1 MSSLHELSDTICPWP
16 WTTIHVGIL
25 SDLSH
30 CCEQHSLPTSVR
42 ETSLQDFWNSNLAKE
57 VRATMLAGKWH
68 KSCQVCYRRELNGVR
83 SKRQLALN
91 RAVGKSWHGYSPTEI
106 FDIIKQ
112 GTHVNTPIKQIDIRF
127 GTTCNLACR
136 MCGPISSSMWSQIV
150 EENEQAFKDGEW
162 NSPIYQAKES
172 IESQSSRWWQQKK
185 FLSSLIEAC
194 GGLHELNITGGE
206 PTLIP
211 ELIDVL
217 KQLNKDCVVQLTTNG
232 TLFNQ
237 KLYNELSKFKET
249 WFILSIDGIGDTYN
263 YIRHPGDWKIVNSNV
278 NKFKDYVKEI
288 HVETAT
294 TIFNILDLTN
304 IWTWCNENN
313 LDILLPNWV
322 SDPGWTSVYAIP
334 QIVKNKALEK
344 ISTFN
349 EDKNIDITHNAVTT
363 LMNTKFSENYFNT
376 FKKNYKVQD
385 KIYSKQLKDYIP
397 ELHNLIKEI

>member
-68 KSCQVCYRRELNGVR
+68 KSCQVCHKRELNGIR
-83 SKRQLALN
+83 SKRQMALK
-91 RAVGKSWHGYSPTEI
+91 RAVEKSWHGYSPTEI
-106 FDIIKQ
+106 FDIVKQ
-112 GTHVNTPIKQIDIRF
+112 GTHVNTPIKQIDLRL

-136 MCGPISSSMWSQIV
+136 MCSPISSSMWSQIV

-344 ISTFN
+344 ISSFN

>member
-68 KSCQVCYRRELNGVR
+68 KSCQVCHKRELNGIR
-83 SKRQLALN
+83 SKRQMALK
-91 RAVGKSWHGYSPTEI
+91 RAVEKSWHGYSPTEI
-106 FDIIKQ
+106 FDIVKQ
-112 GTHVNTPIKQIDIRF
+112 GTHVNSPIKQIDLRL

-136 MCGPISSSMWSQIV
+136 MCSPISSSMWSQIV

>member
-1 MSSLHELSDTICPWP
+1 M
-16 WTTIHVGIL
+16 
-25 SDLSH
+25 
-30 CCEQHSLPTSVR
+30 
-42 ETSLQDFWNSNLAKE
+42 
-57 VRATMLAGKWH
+57 
-68 KSCQVCYRRELNGVR
+68 
-83 SKRQLALN
+83 
-91 RAVGKSWHGYSPTEI
+91 
-106 FDIIKQ
+106 
-112 GTHVNTPIKQIDIRF
+112 
-127 GTTCNLACR
+127 
-136 MCGPISSSMWSQIV
+136 
-150 EENEQAFKDGEW
+150 
-162 NSPIYQAKES
+162 
-172 IESQSSRWWQQKK
+172 
-185 FLSSLIEAC
+185 
-194 GGLHELNITGGE
+194 
-206 PTLIP
+206 
-211 ELIDVL
+211 
-217 KQLNKDCVVQLTTNG
+217 
-232 TLFNQ
+232 FNQ

>member
-30 CCEQHSLPTSVR
+30 CCEQQGLPTSVR
-42 ETSLQDFWNSNLAKE
+42 ETSLQDFWNSDLAKE

-68 KSCQVCYRRELNGVR
+68 KSCQVCYKRELNGIR
-83 SKRQLALN
+83 SKRQLALKK
-91 RAVGKSWHGYSPTEI
+91 AVEKSWHGYSHTELFNI
-106 FDIIKQ
+106 VKQ
-112 GTHVNTPIKQIDIRF
+112 GTHVDTPIKQIDIRL

-136 MCGPISSSMWSQIV
+136 MCSPISSSMWSQIV
-150 EENEQAFKDGEW
+150 EENKQAFKDVKW
-162 NSPIYQAKES
+162 NSPIHQAKES

-249 WFILSIDGIGDTYN
+249 WFVLSIDGVGDTYN
-263 YIRHPGDWKIVNSNV
+263 YIRHPGDWKIVNSNI

-322 SDPGWTSVYAIP
+322 SVPEWTGIYAIP
-334 QIVKNKALEK
+334 RSVKNNALEK
-344 ISTFN
+344 ILKFKKEHCSDACTNAMTALVNAKFN
-349 EDKNIDITHNAVTT
+349 E
-363 LMNTKFSENYFNT
+363 EYFNT

-385 KIYSKQLKDYIP
+385 KIYNKQLKDYIP
-397 ELHNLIKEI
+397 ELHNLIKGI

>member
-68 KSCQVCYRRELNGVR
+68 KSCQVCHKRELNGIR
-83 SKRQLALN
+83 SKRQMALK
-91 RAVGKSWHGYSPTEI
+91 RAVEKSWHGYSPTEI
-106 FDIIKQ
+106 FDIVKQ
-112 GTHVNTPIKQIDIRF
+112 GTHVNTPIKQIDLRL

-136 MCGPISSSMWSQIV
+136 MCSPISSSMWSQIV

>member
-68 KSCQVCYRRELNGVR
+68 KSCQVCHKRELNGIR
-83 SKRQLALN
+83 SKRQMALK
-91 RAVGKSWHGYSPTEI
+91 RAVEKSWHGYSPTEI
-106 FDIIKQ
+106 FDIVKQ
-112 GTHVNTPIKQIDIRF
+112 GTHVNTPIKQIDLRL

-136 MCGPISSSMWSQIV
+136 MCSPISSSMWSQIV
-150 EENEQAFKDGEW
+150 EENKQAFKDGEW

>member
-30 CCEQHSLPTSVR
+30 CCEQHGLPTSVK
-42 ETSLQDFWNSNLAKE
+42 ETSLQDFWNSDLAKE

-68 KSCQVCYRRELNGVR
+68 KSCEVCYKRELNGVR
-83 SKRQLALN
+83 SKRQMALN
-91 RAVGKSWHGYSPTEI
+91 RAVEKSWHGYSPTELFNI
-106 FDIIKQ
+106 VKQ
-112 GTHVNTPIKQIDIRF
+112 GTHVDTPIKQIDIRF

-150 EENEQAFKDGEW
+150 EENEQAFKDANW
-162 NSPIYQAKES
+162 NSPIHQAKES

-249 WFILSIDGIGDTYN
+249 WFVLSIDGVGDTYN

-313 LDILLPNWV
+313 LDILVPNWV
-322 SDPGWTSVYAIP
+322 SEPEWTGIYAIP
-334 QIVKNKALEK
+334 QTVKNNALEK
-344 ISTFN
+344 ILIYNKEHVNSAGT
-349 EDKNIDITHNAVTT
+349 NAMTA
-363 LMNTKFSENYFNT
+363 LMNAKFNENYFNT

-385 KIYSKQLKDYIP
+385 KIYNKQLKDYIP